1 MGSGFRTFQSGE
13 VLTSSNVQNYLMDQ
27 AVMVFAG
34 TAARSSAIASPET
47 GMLTY
52 RTDGTADSGRA
63 GFEFYNGS
71 AYTKLIQSSG
81 ILQVVSTTKTDT
93 FTSTSGTYTDIT
105 GLSVSITPSSTA
117 NKVLVLASVI
127 TCVDMDR
134 SCFVQLVR
142 GSTAIAIGDAAGSR
156 IRVTSFG
163 TTGATD
169 AGFVNVGTPH
179 NINFLDSPNTTSSTT
194 YKIQALVNVSSP
206 STFYVNRFGSDLD
219 SSTRARAVSTITA
232 FEVSA

>member
-13 VLTSSNVQNYLMDQ
+13 VLTSSNVQNFLMDQ

-34 TAARSSAIASPET
+34 TAARGSAIASPET

-52 RTDGTADSGRA
+52 RTDGTADSGRE

-71 AYTKLIQSSG
+71 AYTRLIQQAG

-93 FTSTSGTYTDIT
+93 FTSSSTSFTDIT
-105 GLSVSITPSSTA
+105 GLSVSITPSATSSKVFILA
-117 NKVLVLASVI
+117 NVI
-127 TCVDMDR
+127 TTVDLDR
-134 SCFVQLVR
+134 GVFLQLVR
-142 GSTAIAIGDAAGSR
+142 DSTAIGLGDTAGNR
-156 IRVTSFG
+156 VRVTSFW

-169 AGFVNVGTPH
+169 AGFPNVPGLQSMM
-179 NINFLDSPNTTSSTT
+179 FLDSPNTTSATT
-194 YKIQALVNVSSP
+194 YKVQGLINAAGS
-206 STFYVNRFGSDLD
+206 FYVNRFGSDVD
-219 SSTRARAVSTITA
+219 SSTRGRSISTITA